1 MLLQKKQTYSAL
13 AIPYLRPKRPKST
26 PYFSP
31 KQSKTILFGAA
42 NMRRYP
48 SPPRRKS
55 PVISVRCV
63 QRKDTYLSCLRESS
77 LDLRQ
82 LIKFHL
88 VSVRLMVDPWLEFK
102 ELKRVALVKC
112 IEREPRSTSLWRKTT
127 NEQLAST
134 FLVLKYLWKYHSV

>member
-1 MLLQKKQTYSAL
+1 MLLQKKTNLQCTSHTLFETKKAKINAPFL
-13 AIPYLRPKRPKST
+13 T
-26 PYFSP
+26 

-55 PVISVRCV
+55 TVISVRCV

-112 IEREPRSTSLWRKTT
+112 IEREPRSTSLWRQTT

>member
-1 MLLQKKQTYSAL
+1 MLLQKKTNLQCTSHTLFETKKAKINAL
-13 AIPYLRPKRPKST
+13 FLT
-26 PYFSP
+26 
-31 KQSKTILFGAA
+31 KTIQNHTLWGSQ
-42 NMRRYP
+42 YEKVP
-48 SPPRRKS
+48 LPPRRKS
-55 PVISVRCV
+55 TVISVRCV